1 MRYAILIALILAP
14 TLRADEPLTLNVWPA
29 AAPGETRTV
38 QEKWANP
45 AKPGEKPIKRVTDVT
60 QPTLTVYRPPA
71 DKDTGAAVIVAPGGG
86 YKALM
91 MDYEGE
97 DVARWLVTHGVTGIV
112 LKYRLPA
119 PEGTPRHLP
128 ALQDA
133 QRSISLVRSRAAEWK
148 IDSQRIGMLGFSA
161 GAHLSAA
168 CSTNFDR
175 RAYPAADDIDKVSCR
190 PDFAVLVYPGLIIE
204 KPPTPGSTLP
214 PGGAP
219 PAGPLSATLS
229 PEIRV
234 TKDAPPAFVVM
245 GHDDRVD
252 SENAVFYYLAMK
264 RAGASAELHVYATGP
279 HGFGIK
285 PSEKPHG
292 TWPDRLTDWMKQQK
306 VVAPR

>member
-1 MRYAILIALILAP
+1 MRNLILVALFIAP

-29 AAPGETRTV
+29 AAPGVTRSIP
-38 QEKWANP
+38 EKWDTFT
-45 AKPGEKPIKRVTDVT
+45 KPGEKPIKRVTDVT
-60 QPTLTVYRPPA
+60 QPTLTVYRPA
-71 DKDTGAAVIVAPGGG
+71 AEKDTGAAVIVAPGGG

-97 DVARWLVTHGVTGIV
+97 DVARWLTTQGVTGIV

-133 QRSISLVRSRAAEWK
+133 QRAISLVRSKAGEWK
-148 IDSQRIGMLGFSA
+148 IDPARIGMLGFSA

-175 RAYPAADDIDKVSCR
+175 RTYPAADEVDKVSCR

-204 KPPTPGSTLP
+204 KPPTSGSALP
-214 PGGAP
+214 PGGSP
-219 PAGPLSATLS
+219 VNGTISATLS

-234 TKDAPPAFVVM
+234 TKETPPAFIVM

-285 PSEKPHG
+285 PSDKPHG
-292 TWPDRLTDWMKQQK
+292 TWPERLTDWMKERK
-306 VVAPR
+306 VVTPR